1 MNDPAK
7 ESANERAEAAK
18 DPVVDMYERAAIIR
32 DEMGGKAKVDAMA
45 EAGTKTIRGHIDGFV
60 DVGSFREIGT
70 FSRSMRIEDRDRTPG
85 DGKIGGHGN
94 VDGRPVAVFGDD
106 ITVLRG
112 SSSIVGGRKEVRLYE
127 RAVQMGIP
135 IVHFGQTGG
144 GRIPD
149 LIGSEGIS
157 EAGEL
162 FQFFGTRRRR
172 VPMATAV
179 VGQSFGGS
187 SFLSALSD
195 FVVMTR
201 GSCLAVTSPK
211 VFEVATGEVISFED
225 VGGVDVHAR
234 QTGQIDL
241 GVETDEEAYDAI
253 RRWLSYLPSNMHER
267 APRAEPVGSLE
278 PDPGIADLVPTRRT
292 RGYDMRKLIARIAD
306 DDSFMELQ
314 PGYARNVT
322 CGLARLDGWSV
333 GVIGNNPMFQAGVL
347 DPQACHKI
355 IRIASLCD
363 AYNIPIVWLVDVP
376 GFMVGERVEHDRMLH
391 WGMRMMQALQN
402 ASTPT
407 LTVCIRKAFG
417 LAWQAMNGAGMPSLG
432 IYSWPGAEIGFMDP
446 AVGVN
451 VAYGSKLATIADPDE
466 REAARLELVAEV
478 GEATSPYEAAGTMR
492 IDEMIDPADTRRV
505 LANDLAM
512 FANRRLPSP
521 EERVLASWP
530 TC

>member
-1 MNDPAK
+1 MNAPEQNQDQSHEPDTDPVADLH
-7 ESANERAEAAK
+7 ARAETIRTDMGGAAK
-18 DPVVDMYERAAIIR
+18 VA
-32 DEMGGKAKVDAMA
+32 AMA
-45 EAGTKTIRGHIDGFV
+45 ADGDRTIRQHIDGLL
-60 DVGSFREIGT
+60 DDGTFREIGT
-70 FSRSMRIEDRDRTPG
+70 FSRSMRIEDRHKTPG

-112 SSSIVGGRKEVRLYE
+112 SSSIVGGRKEERLYQ

-135 IVHFGQTGG
+135 IVHFGETGG

-157 EAGEL
+157 EAGEI
-162 FQFFGTRRRR
+162 FKHFGTRRHR
-172 VPMATAV
+172 VPMATAI

-211 VFEVATGEVISFED
+211 VFEIATGEVISFED

-234 QTGQIDL
+234 KTGQIDL
-241 GVETDEEAYDAI
+241 GVDTDEEAYAAI

-267 APRAEPVGSLE
+267 APRAESVDNLE
-278 PDPGIADLVPTRRT
+278 PDPGIGELVPQRRT
-292 RGYDMRKLIARIAD
+292 RGYDMRRLVAKICD
-306 DDSFMELQ
+306 DGSVMEMQ

-322 CGLARLDGWSV
+322 CAMARLDGWSV
-333 GVIGNNPMFQAGVL
+333 GVIANNPMFSAGAL

-355 IRIASLCD
+355 IRLATVCD
-363 AYNIPIVWLVDVP
+363 AFNIPIIWLIDVP
-376 GFMVGERVEHDRMLH
+376 GFMVGQRVEHDLMLH

-402 ASTPT
+402 ATTPT

-417 LAWQAMNGAGMPSLG
+417 LAWQAMNGSGQPSLG

-446 AVGVN
+446 EVGVN
-451 VAYGSKLATIADPDE
+451 VAYGSKLDRIDDAEA
-466 REAARLELVAEV
+466 REAERLGLVAEI

-492 IDEMIDPADTRRV
+492 IDEIIEPAETRLI
-505 LANDLAM
+505 LARDLAM
-512 FANRRLPSP
+512 LSNRIVPPP
-521 EERVLASWP
+521 EARVLASWP

>member
-1 MNDPAK
+1 MTETAADQ
-7 ESANERAEAAK
+7 NETTETNPVSDMHRRAET
-18 DPVVDMYERAAIIR
+18 IR
-32 DEMGGKAKVDAMA
+32 TEMGGKAKVEAMA
-45 EAGTKTIRGHIDGFV
+45 AEGDKTIRGHIDGLL
-60 DVGSFREIGT
+60 DDGTFREIGT
-70 FSRSMRIEDRDRTPG
+70 FSRSMRIEDRHKTPG

-94 VDGRPVAVFGDD
+94 IDGRPVAVFGDD

-112 SSSIVGGRKEVRLYE
+112 SSSIVGSRKEERLYR
-127 RAVQMGIP
+127 RAVEMGIP
-135 IVHFGQTGG
+135 IVHFGETGG

-157 EAGEL
+157 EAGEI
-162 FQFFGTRRRR
+162 FKHFGTRRHK
-172 VPMATAV
+172 VPMATAI

-234 QTGQIDL
+234 KTGQIDL
-241 GVETDEEAYDAI
+241 AVETDEEAYDAI
-253 RRWLSYLPSNMHER
+253 RRWLSYLPSNMYER
-267 APRAEPVGSLE
+267 APRAEPIGSLE
-278 PDPGIADLVPTRRT
+278 PDPGISAIVPERRT
-292 RGYDMRKLIARIAD
+292 RGYDMRKLVARICD
-306 DDSFMELQ
+306 DDSVMELQ

-322 CGLARLDGWSV
+322 CALARLDGWSV
-333 GVIGNNPMFQAGVL
+333 GVVANNPMFQAGVL
-347 DPQACHKI
+347 DPEACHKI
-355 IRIASLCD
+355 IRMATVCD
-363 AYNIPIVWLVDVP
+363 AFNIPMIWLIDVP

-402 ASTPT
+402 ASMPT
-407 LTVCIRKAFG
+407 LTVCVRKAFG
-417 LAWQAMNGAGMPSLG
+417 LAWQAMNGAGQPSLG
-432 IYSWPGAEIGFMDP
+432 LYSWPGAEIGFMDP
-446 AVGVN
+446 DVGVN
-451 VAYGSKLATIADPDE
+451 VAYGSRLSKISDPDE
-466 REAARLELVAEV
+466 REAARQALVAEV

-512 FANRRLPSP
+512 FANRPLPSP
-521 EERVLASWP
+521 EQRVLASWP